1 MNGMTS
7 CPWRALRR
15 IFLLLMLC
23 AVAGTAAA
31 ADVYRWV
38 DEKGKV
44 HYGDTVPDKYKK
56 VAKLVAAQDVPS
68 ADDQRAA
75 QQRANQ
81 DKGRLQQLRSAREAA
96 ALSQPVSGAEDPN
109 KKLSCADQWA
119 RYNDSSACF
128 ESYRVGGDRTVG
140 AAPPSDPNVPQPP
153 LIDGKPAPPG
163 SVVRRA
169 RPISPDAA
177 DNCKAYPKP
186 DETSCPQPR

>member
-1 MNGMTS
+1 M
-7 CPWRALRR
+7 LV
-15 IFLLLMLC
+15 LLALC
-23 AVAGTAAA
+23 AVAGAAAA

-68 ADDQRAA
+68 AEDLRAA

-81 DKGRLQQLRSAREAA
+81 DKGRLEQLRSKREAA
-96 ALSQPVSGAEDPN
+96 ALSQPSATAEDTN
-109 KKLSCADQWA
+109 KKLGCADQWA
-119 RYNDSSACF
+119 RYNESSACF
-128 ESYRVGGDRTVG
+128 ESYRIGGNRTVG
-140 AAPPSDPNVPQPP
+140 TAPPSDPNVPQPP

-163 SVVRRA
+163 SVVRKA
-169 RPISPDAA
+169 RPISPEAA

-186 DETSCPQPR
+186 DETSCPRPR